1 MGEAFQGL
9 TVRGKGLL
17 VVGVS
22 LALLSLL
29 LGEKDLLRVGLLAG
43 LLPLL
48 AAAVLART
56 RYRLIATRVLDP
68 VRVEVGQTARVTL
81 RLRNASRVPTG
92 TMMLEDSLPY
102 SLGERPRLVLERL
115 LGGGSSAVTY
125 TVRADRR
132 GKYDIGPLIVRITDP
147 FGLIE
152 LTRTYPSTDHLTA
165 TPRIVRLPAV
175 RLPGEYTGHGDNRS
189 RAVAVHGDDDAATRE
204 YRHGDDLRRVHW
216 KSTARVGELMVRRE
230 EQPWDSRA
238 VITMDLR
245 SAGYRGDGPAS
256 SFEWSVEATAAVAA
270 HLQMSGYKLRMV
282 SEAVDLTPE
291 TAVQANILDHLAEVG
306 TRRTASMDALVERI
320 KRGDRGGLVIGVFGM
335 MSVQEAARLATLR
348 TSGTTCIA
356 VLVDSSTWMSLPESA
371 RHEADEAFNDTVLTL
386 MRGGWRVLQIRHNE
400 PLEHQWHSLAHGSQ
414 GFSRRAALAETIS
427 GGPRR

>member
-1 MGEAFQGL
+1 M
-9 TVRGKGLL
+9 
-17 VVGVS
+17 
-22 LALLSLL
+22 
-29 LGEKDLLRVGLLAG
+29 GLLAG

-189 RAVAVHGDDDAATRE
+189 RAVAVHGTTTRPHVSTGTAT
-204 YRHGDDLRRVHW
+204 
-216 KSTARVGELMVRRE
+216 
-230 EQPWDSRA
+230 
-238 VITMDLR
+238 IC
-245 SAGYRGDGPAS
+245 AGFTG
-256 SFEWSVEATAAVAA
+256 
-270 HLQMSGYKLRMV
+270 
-282 SEAVDLTPE
+282 
-291 TAVQANILDHLAEVG
+291 
-306 TRRTASMDALVERI
+306 
-320 KRGDRGGLVIGVFGM
+320 
-335 MSVQEAARLATLR
+335 
-348 TSGTTCIA
+348 
-356 VLVDSSTWMSLPESA
+356 
-371 RHEADEAFNDTVLTL
+371 
-386 MRGGWRVLQIRHNE
+386 
-400 PLEHQWHSLAHGSQ
+400 
-414 GFSRRAALAETIS
+414 SRRHVS
-427 GGPRR
+427 GNSWCGVKSNRGILGRSSP